1 MKSKQRGCGIVNAG
15 GKYVFPPPGLS
26 QSHKS
31 PSQHPVLLSK
41 AGKVSDFPDEEE
53 YSARNLGG
61 RKYSVHNLG
70 VRRKY
75 SACNLGLRKYSV
87 HNLGGQRK
95 YSARNLGGQK
105 HSAHNLG
112 GQRKYFA
119 HYLGGRKIVDVS
131 RFYIRSGFLR

>member
-1 MKSKQRGCGIVNAG
+1 MVVYLSYKTH
-15 GKYVFPPPGLS
+15 KYSVHYLGVRR
-26 QSHKS
+26 K
-31 PSQHPVLLSK
+31 
-41 AGKVSDFPDEEE
+41 
-53 YSARNLGG
+53 YSTRNLGG

-70 VRRKY
+70 VR
-75 SACNLGLRKYSV
+75 
-87 HNLGGQRK
+87 HK
-95 YSARNLGGQK
+95 YSARNMGGQK

>member
-1 MKSKQRGCGIVNAG
+1 MPEENTYFRRRSSHSLTSLSPNIQSSCQRQAKSQI
-15 GKYVFPPPGLS
+15 S
-26 QSHKS
+26 Q
-31 PSQHPVLLSK
+31 
-41 AGKVSDFPDEEE
+41 DEEE

-61 RKYSVHNLG
+61 QKH
-70 VRRKY
+70 
-75 SACNLGLRKYSV
+75 SA

-95 YSARNLGGQK
+95 YSARNLVGQK
-105 HSAHNLG
+105 NSAHNLG